1 MEMERNVKLEKH
13 GEIILAVKDYTR
25 CPYTTKKDWDGTCY
39 DGKVCGH
46 PYLDLVF
53 LDNYCRQ
60 KQMTFWMI
68 EELRKNKNIS
78 SALPTEL

>member
-13 GEIILAVKDYTR
+13 GEIVLVLTDDAR
-25 CPYTTKKDWDGTCY
+25 CPYTIKEDWDGKCY
-39 DGKVCGH
+39 DGKVCEH

-60 KQMTFWMI
+60 KQMTFWAI
-68 EELRKNKNIS
+68 ELLRKNENV
-78 SALPTEL
+78 L